1 MGLISYKPT
10 TPSFRKTVKIDRSS
24 LFKGR
29 PEKSLVEDLQ
39 PNSGRNNTG
48 KITIRHRSGGHKK
61 KYRLVNFKRNTFDKI
76 GTIERIEHDPNRSAF
91 IALVNYQDD
100 KEYIL
105 APSDIKVGDK
115 VLSSLKTEISSG
127 NAMKIKN
134 IPTGTS
140 IHNIELKPGAGGKL
154 CRSAGSFAQV
164 LGTQD
169 NYIMVKLSSRETR
182 LIHGECMA
190 TIGVVSNQDN
200 KNKKITF
207 TEDVKEN
214 ISYIGLGFDIHRLVK
229 NKKLYLGGIKIP
241 YHSGLKGHSDGDV
254 ILHAIIDAL
263 LGAIRKKDIGTF
275 FPDNKNKFKNIRS
288 PNMLKPI
295 LEILEKDNFYINNL
309 DINLICEKPKV
320 SKYREKIINSLSHLL
335 NLDKNLINL
344 KGKTVEK
351 LGLIGK
357 EKAIACEVICSIS
370 Q

>member
-29 PEKSLVEDLQ
+29 PEKSLIEDLQ

-91 IALVNYQDD
+91 IALVDYQDS
-100 KEYIL
+100 KEYII
-105 APSDIKVGDK
+105 APSDIKAGDK
-115 VLSSLKTEISSG
+115 VISSIKTEISSG

-164 LGTQD
+164 LGVQD

-182 LIHGECMA
+182 LVHGECMA
-190 TIGVVSNQDN
+190 TVGVVSNQDN
-200 KNKKITF
+200 KNKKIG
-207 TEDVKEN
+207 KA
-214 ISYIGLGFDIHRLVK
+214 
-229 NKKLYLGGIKIP
+229 GIKRHLGIRP
-241 YHSGLKGHSDGDV
+241 TVRGVVMNPVDHPHGGGEGRTSGGRHPSTPWGMKTNGKKT
-254 ILHAIIDAL
+254 
-263 LGAIRKKDIGTF
+263 RKI
-275 FPDNKNKFKNIRS
+275 KFTSKMI
-288 PNMLKPI
+288 
-295 LEILEKDNFYINNL
+295 
-309 DINLICEKPKV
+309 V
-320 SKYREKIINSLSHLL
+320 SKRG
-335 NLDKNLINL
+335 KN
-344 KGKTVEK
+344 
-351 LGLIGK
+351 
-357 EKAIACEVICSIS
+357 
-370 Q
+370 